1 MTNGHFIGKEVH
13 MAKKLG
19 AWTVRFRAL
28 ILLISVLLLIPS
40 VIGYARTKVNYDLL
54 VYLPKDIET
63 MVGQDILQEEFGSGG
78 FSMLV
83 CEGME
88 EKDVSDLKAK
98 IQTVNGVKDVIWYDS
113 AMDIRIPMEM
123 LPKEV
128 YEAFNRDNS
137 TMMFIIFEGT
147 TSSDETI
154 TAVRD
159 IRKICDQRCYLSGM
173 SAILVDTQDLSESE
187 APVYVLMAVLLSLV
201 VLMVSM
207 DSWLVPFLFLASIG
221 MAILFNLGSNVFLG
235 SISYLT
241 KAMAAVLQLGV
252 TMDYSIFLWHSYEAK
267 LSEGLDKNRA
277 MEEAISET
285 FISIIGSSITTVA
298 GFIALCFMSFTLGKD
313 IGIVMAKGVVIGVI
327 CCVTVLP
334 SMILILDQPLQK
346 SRHKALLPDFR
357 GLGGFVA
364 DHSMIFLAIAAL
376 FLLPAVHGYR
386 NVPVYYN
393 LDSSLPKTLPA
404 VIANDKLEQEYST
417 STAHILLMDADVE
430 TKEVR
435 AMADRMKQEKGV
447 KFVIGMK
454 TLLGPTI
461 PDEILPEKLRGSLMS
476 DHWQMIL
483 IGSEYKVASDEIN
496 EQIDALSRIAHEY
509 DGTSMLI
516 GEGPCTKDLI
526 TISSNDFNSVS
537 TASIGIIFL
546 IIAMVFKSISLPVIL
561 VAVIEFGIMINM
573 GIPFYTG
580 TKLPFIANIIIG
592 TIQLGSTVDYAI
604 LITTSFRRGRLAGM
618 DKKQAIGEAVE
629 SGSKSVFV
637 SAMSFF
643 AATFGVGMYSN
654 IDMISSLCVLMA
666 RGALISMTC
675 VIFLLPSLLLIFD
688 TLIQKTTDVIH
699 LKHKP
704 SKEALGNI

>member
-1 MTNGHFIGKEVH
+1 

-19 AWTVRFRAL
+19 EWTVRFRTW
-28 ILLISVLLLIPS
+28 ILLIAVLLLIPS

-63 MVGQDILQEEFGSGG
+63 MAGQEILQEEFGSGG

-83 CEGME
+83 CEGMQ
-88 EKDVSDLKAK
+88 EKDVSDLKKK
-98 IQTVNGVKDVIWYDS
+98 ITAVDGVKDVIWYDT
-113 AMDIRIPMEM
+113 AMDINVPMEL
-123 LPKEV
+123 LPEEV
-128 YEAFNRDNS
+128 YEAFNHGDS

-154 TAVRD
+154 AAVRE
-159 IRKICDQRCYLSGM
+159 IRTLCNEKCFLTGM

-187 APVYVLMAVLLSLV
+187 APVYVVMAVLLSLA
-201 VLMVSM
+201 VLMIAM
-207 DSWLVPFLFLASIG
+207 DSWLIPFLFLASIG
-221 MAILFNLGSNVFLG
+221 MAILYNLGSNLILG

-252 TMDYSIFLWHSYEAK
+252 TMDYSIFLWHSYEAE
-267 LSEGLDKNRA
+267 LSKGKNREKA
-277 MEEAISET
+277 MKDAISET
-285 FISIIGSSITTVA
+285 FVSIIGSSITTVA
-298 GFIALCFMSFTLGKD
+298 GFIALCFMSFTLGMD

-334 SMILILDQPLQK
+334 SMILVLDGPLQK
-346 SRHKALLPDFR
+346 TKHKAVLPDFV

-364 DHSMIFLAIAAL
+364 KHSMIFLCAGLLLL
-376 FLLPAVHGYR
+376 FPAVYGYLH
-386 NVPVYYN
+386 VPVYYN

-404 VIANDKLEQEYST
+404 VIANEKLEEEFNT
-417 STAHILLMDADVE
+417 NATHILIMDAGIRN
-430 TKEVR
+430 KEVR
-435 AMADRMKQEKGV
+435 SMAERMKQEKGV
-447 KFVIGMK
+447 KFVLGMK
-454 TLLGPTI
+454 TMLGPTI
-461 PDEILPEKLRGSLMS
+461 PEEILPEKLRSSLIS
-476 DHWQMIL
+476 DHYQMIL
-483 IGSEYKVASDEIN
+483 IGSEYKVASEEVN
-496 EQIDALSRIAHEY
+496 AQIDALSRIAHEY
-509 DGTSMLI
+509 DGGSMLI
-516 GEGPCTKDLI
+516 GEAPCTKDLI
-526 TISSNDFNSVS
+526 TISDNDFNSVS

-546 IIAMVFKSISLPVIL
+546 IIALVFKSISLPVLL

-580 TKLPFIANIIIG
+580 TRLPFIANIIIG

-604 LITTSFRRGRLAGM
+604 LLTTRYRKDRTAGIE
-618 DKKQAIGEAVE
+618 KKQAIGDAVE
-629 SGSKSVFV
+629 ASCKSVFV

-654 IDMISSLCVLMA
+654 IDMISSLCILMA

-688 TLIQKTTDVIH
+688 GLIEKTTDVIH
-699 LKHKP
+699 FRKA
-704 SKEALGNI
+704 SDGRGKEALAHI